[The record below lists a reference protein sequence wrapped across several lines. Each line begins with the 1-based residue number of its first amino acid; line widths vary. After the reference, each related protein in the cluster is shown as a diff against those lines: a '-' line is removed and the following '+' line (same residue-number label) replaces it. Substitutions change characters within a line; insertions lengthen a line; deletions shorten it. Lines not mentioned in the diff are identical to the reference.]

1 MASINKKQ
9 TVENLTS
16 IISSSSN
23 LALIGFMNTTH
34 QNLEGLR
41 KELKKISAKLKVVK
55 NSLIIKALNQLA
67 IKDKKYKKL
76 LEEVQNLKD
85 KTALLCLAD
94 DYVAGLNAIEK
105 LSKTDEGISFKLGLL
120 EGNLYSS
127 EKLKQ
132 IANLPSKDQLYFNII
147 NQFRSPFIKLMYL
160 INSPS
165 YNLI

>member
-67 IKDKKYKKL
+67 IKDKKY
-76 LEEVQNLKD
+76 
-85 KTALLCLAD
+85 
-94 DYVAGLNAIEK
+94 
-105 LSKTDEGISFKLGLL
+105 SK
-120 EGNLYSS
+120 
-127 EKLKQ
+127 KQ
-132 IANLPSKDQLYFNII
+132 IPNSNQKAPNRLDDILQLISSI
-147 NQFRSPFIKLMYL
+147 S
-160 INSPS
+160 S
-165 YNLI
+165 